1 MCIKFLLTVNK
12 LCSTMEHQG
21 KIVEEAVRKSG
32 IAITRL
38 AKLTGYSRRHLYN
51 MFQEPKLSI
60 EFLLLVG
67 KIIHHDFTP
76 KIKQLQKL
84 NKEGEISND
93 ENPMYWKDKYLK
105 LLEKHND
112 LVESK
117 IQHYFKEKR

>member
-1 MCIKFLLTVNK
+1 
-12 LCSTMEHQG
+12 MEHQG

-67 KIIHHDFTP
+67 KIIHHDITP

-117 IQHYFKEKR
+117 IQHYFKVKR